1 MTRGPTFSLTRNG
14 VPIATLALEA
24 AEVRGAEPAAVN
36 ELQPCAFLVEGRE
49 AETEY
54 RVWVGDR
61 DPEPAEGATAPRPIG
76 VPRGSAIIWDDAPHF
91 DGARGRVWVRLASR
105 PAGTR
110 QAWSPR
116 AQLPVYVLA
125 TKLSEER
132 YNVMVAQLR
141 ALAAG
146 LVFDLYSKM
155 FRSLQFAESA
165 GAVSSRSSQMELR
178 LLERLWALLAPA
190 LQEVAADPVT
200 QIAVTRGVR
209 PSWGGER
216 LGQRTVARLAAA
228 GLDPRR
234 PGAPRPFPA
243 YAERFTETPQTL
255 EHSILLGL
263 LTFLE
268 RRAAECARGVRTHVE
283 GIEADRP
290 LRQRGPAGQSLYE
303 TEDLPRLQRLRAS
316 LAEADRLRGRIRAA
330 QTAGPWRGLQPH
342 FRFPT
347 TPVFEHV
354 RPYRLIRDEVRRYL
368 RSNLL
373 VVDDG
378 LEERI
383 KSTSRLYEQWVFFQ
397 LAAAFRRAGLRC
409 QTREG
414 VLRRSHRYRFTL
426 DLERGARLLFLA
438 ADGRAVGLRFEPW
451 VSPLHAAGGRGDDY
465 CHGMPGEAAWSPDVL
480 IEVLDGPGPG
490 ATVQYAIVVDA
501 KYSGRIREHHW
512 ADTAKYLQIRAAR
525 TRRQVVKQLWLA
537 WPDERAGIVPRDAA
551 VQWTAAGPDCPRDET
566 VQGILGAAPP
576 SRLPEDTGE
585 EEGWISTPVA
595 TVTTFVNGLLAYLG
609 IASGERG
616 A

>member
-14 VPIATLALEA
+14 VPIATLVLGA
-24 AEVRGAEPAAVN
+24 AEVSGSEPVPVH
-36 ELQPCAFLVEGRE
+36 ELQACSFLVEGRE
-49 AETEY
+49 PDTEY

-61 DPEPAEGATAPRPIG
+61 DPEPGEGALAPRPVG
-76 VPRGSAIIWDDAPHF
+76 AARGPAAVWDEAAHF
-91 DGARGRVWVRLASR
+91 DGARGRVWVRLGSR
-105 PAGTR
+105 VVGSAA
-110 QAWSPR
+110 AWAPR

-165 GAVSSRSSQMELR
+165 GSVSSRSSQMELR
-178 LLERLWALLAPA
+178 LLERLWASLAPA

-200 QIAVTRGVR
+200 QISVSRGVR

-234 PGAPRPFPA
+234 RGAPRPFPA

-263 LTFLE
+263 LRFLE
-268 RRAAECARGVRTHVE
+268 QRAADCARGVRRHVD

-290 LRQRGPAGQSLYE
+290 LRQRPPAGAKSLYE
-303 TEDLPRLQRLRAS
+303 TEDLPRLRRLRAS
-316 LAEADRLRGRIRAA
+316 LAQADRLRRRIRSA
-330 QTAGPWRGLQPH
+330 QDAGPWRGMQPS

-378 LEERI
+378 LEERV
-383 KSTSRLYEQWVFFQ
+383 KSTSRLYEQWVYFQ
-397 LAAAFRRAGLRC
+397 LASAFRRAGLVC
-409 QTREG
+409 QENEG
-414 VLRRSHRYRFTL
+414 VLRRSHRFRFDL
-426 DLERGARLLFLA
+426 DMDRGARLLFLA

-451 VSPLHAAGGRGDDY
+451 VSPLHAAAERGNDY

-480 IEVLDGPGPG
+480 IELLDGPGPG
-490 ATVQYAIVVDA
+490 AAVQYAVVVDA
-501 KYSGRIREHHW
+501 KYTGRIREHHW
-512 ADTAKYLQIRAAR
+512 ADTTKYLHIRTTR
-525 TRRQVVKQLWLA
+525 SRRQVVKQLWLA

-551 VQWTAAGPDCPRDET
+551 VAWTPDGPDCPRDET
-566 VQGILGAAPP
+566 VQGVLGAAPP
-576 SRLPEDTGE
+576 ARLPDDTGE
-585 EEGWISTPVA
+585 DEGWISTPVA
-595 TVTTFVNGLLAYLG
+595 TVTAFVNGLLAHLG
-609 IASGERG
+609 VPLL
-616 A
+616 

>member
-1 MTRGPTFSLTRNG
+1 MTHGPSFSLTRNG
-14 VPIATLALEA
+14 VPVATLILGAT
-24 AEVRGAEPAAVN
+24 EVSGSDPVPIH
-36 ELQPCAFLVEGRE
+36 ELQACNFLVEGRE
-49 AETEY
+49 PDTEY

-61 DPEPAEGATAPRPIG
+61 DPEPGEGDLAPRPVGI
-76 VPRGSAIIWDDAPHF
+76 VRSAAVVWDEAAHF
-91 DGARGRVWVRLASR
+91 DGARGRVWVRLGSR
-105 PAGTR
+105 LVGSGH
-110 QAWSPR
+110 AWAPR

-165 GAVSSRSSQMELR
+165 GSVSSRSSQMELR
-178 LLERLWALLAPA
+178 LLERLWASLAPA

-200 QIAVTRGVR
+200 QISVTRAVR

-234 PGAPRPFPA
+234 RGAPRPFPA

-263 LTFLE
+263 LRFLE
-268 RRAAECARGVRTHVE
+268 QRAADCARGVRSHVE

-290 LRQRGPAGQSLYE
+290 LRQRGPAGAKSLYE
-303 TEDLPRLQRLRAS
+303 TEDLPRLQRLRES
-316 LAEADRLRGRIRAA
+316 LAQAERLRHRIRAA
-330 QTAGPWRGLQPH
+330 QGAGPWRGMQPS

-378 LEERI
+378 LEERV

-397 LAAAFRRAGLRC
+397 LAAAFRRAGLLC
-409 QTREG
+409 QGNEG
-414 VLRRSHRYRFTL
+414 VLRRSHRFRFDL
-426 DLERGARLLFLA
+426 DMDRGARLLFLA

-451 VSPLHAAGGRGDDY
+451 VSPLHAAAERGDDY
-465 CHGMPGEAAWSPDVL
+465 CHGMPGESAWSPDVL
-480 IEVLDGPGPG
+480 IELLDGPGPG
-490 ATVQYAIVVDA
+490 ANVQYAAVVDA
-501 KYSGRIREHHW
+501 KYTARIREHHW
-512 ADTAKYLQIRAAR
+512 ADTSKYLHIRTTRA
-525 TRRQVVKQLWLA
+525 RRQVVKQLWLA
-537 WPDERAGIVPRDAA
+537 WPDERAGIAPRDAA
-551 VQWTAAGPDCPRDET
+551 VEWTPAGPDCPRDER
-566 VQGILGAAPP
+566 VMGVLGAAPP
-576 SRLPEDTGE
+576 SRLPDDTGE

-595 TVTTFVNGLLAYLG
+595 TATAFVNGLLAYLG
-609 IASGERG
+609 VPRQ
-616 A
+616 

>member
-14 VPIATLALEA
+14 VPVAAGSLALGE
-24 AEVRGAEPAAVN
+24 AEVTGAEPVPVN
-36 ELQPCAFLVEGRE
+36 ELQPCSFLVDGRE
-49 AETEY
+49 AATEY

-61 DPEPAEGATAPRPIG
+61 DPEPGEGSPAPRPVG
-76 VPRGSAIIWDDAPHF
+76 VARGTAVSWDEAAHF

-105 PAGTR
+105 PAGSGQT
-110 QAWSPR
+110 WVPR
-116 AQLPVYVLA
+116 AQLPVFVNA
-125 TKLSEER
+125 TKLSEDR

-165 GAVSSRSSQMELR
+165 GAVSSRSSQVELR
-178 LLERLWALLAPA
+178 LLERLWASLAPA
-190 LQEVAADPVT
+190 LQEVTADPVT
-200 QIAVTRGVR
+200 QISVSRGVR

-216 LGQRTVARLAAA
+216 LGQRTGARLADA

-243 YAERFTETPQTL
+243 YGERFTETPKTL
-255 EHSILLGL
+255 EHGIILGL
-263 LTFLE
+263 LRFLE
-268 RRAAECARGVRTHVE
+268 QRAADCAGGVRGHVE
-283 GIEADRP
+283 GIEADRA
-290 LRQRGPAGQSLYE
+290 LRQRGPVGVKSLYE

-316 LAEADRLRGRIRAA
+316 LAQADRLRRRIRAA
-330 QTAGPWRGLQPH
+330 QGAGPWRGLQPS

-378 LEERI
+378 LEERV

-409 QTREG
+409 QQNEG
-414 VLRRSHRYRFTL
+414 VLRRSHLFRFTL
-426 DLERGARLLFLA
+426 EMDRGARLLFLT

-451 VSPLHAAGGRGDDY
+451 VSPLHAAAERGDDY
-465 CHGMPGEAAWSPDVL
+465 CHGMHGEAAWSPDVL
-480 IEVLDGPGPG
+480 IEFLDGPGP
-490 ATVQYAIVVDA
+490 AANVQYAVVVDA
-501 KYSGRIREHHW
+501 KYTARIREHHW
-512 ADTAKYLQIRAAR
+512 ADTSKYMHIRATR

-537 WPDERAGIVPRDAA
+537 WPDERAGLTPRDAA
-551 VQWTAAGPDCPRDET
+551 VAWTPDGPDCPRDET
-566 VQGILGAAPP
+566 VQGVLGAVPP
-576 SRLPEDTGE
+576 PRLPDDTGE
-585 EEGWISTPVA
+585 EEGWISTPVP
-595 TVTTFVNGLLAYLG
+595 TVMAFVVGLLTYLG
-609 IASGERG
+609 VPHQ
-616 A
+616 

>member
-1 MTRGPTFSLTRNG
+1 MTGGPTFCLTRNG
-14 VPIATLALEA
+14 VPVATLALGA
-24 AEVRGAEPAAVN
+24 AEVSGSEPAAVN
-36 ELQPCAFLVEGRE
+36 ELQPCGFLVEGRE
-49 AETEY
+49 PDTEY

-61 DPEPAEGATAPRPIG
+61 DPEPGEGALGPRPVG
-76 VPRGSAIIWDDAPHF
+76 VARGTAVVWDEAAHF
-91 DGARGRVWVRLASR
+91 NGARGRVWVRLGSR
-105 PAGTR
+105 RVGSG
-110 QAWSPR
+110 QAWAPR

-165 GAVSSRSSQMELR
+165 GVSSRSSQMELR
-178 LLERLWALLAPA
+178 LLEHLWASLAPA

-200 QIAVTRGVR
+200 QISVTRMVR
-209 PSWGGER
+209 PAWGGER

-263 LTFLE
+263 LHFLE
-268 RRAAECARGVRTHVE
+268 QRAAECARGVLNHVE

-290 LRQRGPAGQSLYE
+290 LRQRGPAGVKSLYE
-303 TEDLPRLQRLRAS
+303 MEDLPRLR
-316 LAEADRLRGRIRAA
+316 RLRGSLAQAERLRRRIRAA
-330 QTAGPWRGLQPH
+330 QGAGPWRRLQPS

-378 LEERI
+378 LEERV

-397 LAAAFRRAGLRC
+397 LAAAFRRAGLVC
-409 QTREG
+409 QGNEG
-414 VLRRSHRYRFTL
+414 VLRRSHRFRFDL
-426 DLERGARLLFLA
+426 DMDRGARLLFLA

-451 VSPLHAAGGRGDDY
+451 VSPLHAAAERGDDY

-480 IEVLDGPGPG
+480 IELLDGPGPG
-490 ATVQYAIVVDA
+490 AGVQYAVVVDA
-501 KYSGRIREHHW
+501 KYTSRIREHHW
-512 ADTAKYLQIRAAR
+512 ADTTKYLHIRTTR
-525 TRRQVVKQLWLA
+525 GRRQVVKQLWLA

-551 VQWTAAGPDCPRDET
+551 VEWTANGPDCPQDET
-566 VQGILGAAPP
+566 VMGFFGAAPP
-576 SRLPEDTGE
+576 ARLPDDTGDDD
-585 EEGWISTPVA
+585 GWISTPVA
-595 TVTTFVNGLLAYLG
+595 TVTAFVNGLLTYLG
-609 IASGERG
+609 VPRQ
-616 A
+616 

>member
-1 MTRGPTFSLTRNG
+1 
-14 VPIATLALEA
+14 VATLALGA
-24 AEVRGAEPAAVN
+24 AEVSGAEPVAIN
-36 ELQPCAFLVEGRE
+36 ELQMCAFLVEGRE
-49 AETEY
+49 PDTEY

-61 DPEPAEGATAPRPIG
+61 DPEPGEGALTSRPVGAARGTA
-76 VPRGSAIIWDDAPHF
+76 VVWDEAAHF
-91 DGARGRVWVRLASR
+91 DGARGRVWVRLAGR
-105 PAGTR
+105 PVGSG
-110 QAWSPR
+110 QAWAPR

-178 LLERLWALLAPA
+178 LLERLWAALAPA

-200 QIAVTRGVR
+200 QISVSREVR

-234 PGAPRPFPA
+234 PGTPRPFPA
-243 YAERFTETPQTL
+243 YAERFTEAPQTL

-263 LTFLE
+263 LRFLE
-268 RRAAECARGVRTHVE
+268 QRAADCARGVRSHVE

-290 LRQRGPAGQSLYE
+290 LRQRGPAGAKSLYE
-303 TEDLPRLQRLRAS
+303 TEDLPRLRRLRES
-316 LAEADRLRGRIRAA
+316 LAQADRLRRRIRAA
-330 QTAGPWRGLQPH
+330 QGAGPWRAMQPL
-342 FRFPT
+342 FRFPS

-378 LEERI
+378 LEERV

-397 LAAAFRRAGLRC
+397 LAAAFRRAGLPC
-409 QTREG
+409 QENEG
-414 VLRRSHRYRFTL
+414 VLRRTHRFRFDL
-426 DLERGARLLFLA
+426 DMDRGARLLFLV

-451 VSPLHAAGGRGDDY
+451 VSPLHAAVERGDDY

-490 ATVQYAIVVDA
+490 AGVQYVVVVDA
-501 KYSGRIREHHW
+501 KYTARVREHHW
-512 ADTAKYLQIRAAR
+512 ADTSKYLHIRSTR
-525 TRRQVVKQLWLA
+525 SRRQVVKQLWLA

-551 VQWTAAGPDCPRDET
+551 VAWTRDGPDCPRDET
-566 VQGILGAAPP
+566 VQGVLGTAPP
-576 SRLPEDTGE
+576 ARLPEDTGE
-585 EEGWISTPVA
+585 DEGWIGRPVA
-595 TVTTFVNGLLAYLG
+595 TVTAFVNGLLAYLG
-609 IASGERG
+609 VPRP
-616 A
+616 

>member
-14 VPIATLALEA
+14 AAVASLALGD
-24 AEVRGAEPAAVN
+24 AEVTGAEPAPVN
-36 ELQPCAFLVEGRE
+36 ELQPCAFQVEDRE
-49 AETEY
+49 PATEY

-61 DPEPAEGATAPRPIG
+61 DPEPGEGALAPRPIG
-76 VPRGSAIIWDDAPHF
+76 LARGGAVLWDEAAHF

-105 PAGTR
+105 PAGSG
-110 QAWSPR
+110 QAWTPR

-125 TKLSEER
+125 TKLSEDR

-165 GAVSSRSSQMELR
+165 GAVSSRSSHVELR
-178 LLERLWALLAPA
+178 LLERLWAALAPA

-200 QIAVTRGVR
+200 QISVSRGVR

-216 LGQRTVARLAAA
+216 LGQRTVARLAAE

-243 YAERFTETPQTL
+243 YGERFTETPKTL
-255 EHSILLGL
+255 EHGIILGL
-263 LTFLE
+263 LRFLE
-268 RRAAECARGVRTHVE
+268 QRAADCTRGVRSHVE
-283 GIEADRP
+283 GIEADRA
-290 LRQRGPAGQSLYE
+290 LRQRGPIGVKSLYE
-303 TEDLPRLQRLRAS
+303 TEDLPRLRRLRAS
-316 LAEADRLRGRIRAA
+316 LAQANRLRGRIRAA
-330 QTAGPWRGLQPH
+330 QRAGPWAGVQPL
-342 FRFPT
+342 FRFPS

-378 LEERI
+378 LEERV

-409 QTREG
+409 QADDG
-414 VLRRSHRYRFTL
+414 VLRRSHLFRFTL
-426 DLERGARLLFLA
+426 EMDRGARLLFLA
-438 ADGRAVGLRFEPW
+438 DDGRAVGLRFEPW
-451 VSPLHAAGGRGDDY
+451 VSPLHAAGDRGDDY
-465 CHGMPGEAAWSPDVL
+465 CHGMHGEAAWSPDVL
-480 IEVLDGPGPG
+480 IELLDGPGPG
-490 ATVQYAIVVDA
+490 ANVQYAVVIDA
-501 KYSGRIREHHW
+501 KYTARIRDYHW
-512 ADTAKYLQIRAAR
+512 ADTSKYLHIRSTR

-551 VQWTAAGPDCPRDET
+551 VRWTRGGPDCPREET
-566 VQGILGAAPP
+566 VQGVLGAVPP
-576 SRLPEDTGE
+576 PRLPDDTGE

-595 TVTTFVNGLLAYLG
+595 TVLAFVEGLLQYLG
-609 IASGERG
+609 VPHR
-616 A
+616 